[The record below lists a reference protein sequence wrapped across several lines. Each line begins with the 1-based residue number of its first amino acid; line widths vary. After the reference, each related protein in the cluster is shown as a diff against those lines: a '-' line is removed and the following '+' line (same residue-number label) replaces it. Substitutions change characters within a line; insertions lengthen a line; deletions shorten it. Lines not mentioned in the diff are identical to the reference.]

1 MADEKKAFLLRLPPL
16 LFEEL
21 RRWAEQEMRSTNGQV
36 EWLLRD
42 ALQKRLGRDPLA
54 PPPKKPRAG
63 TGG

>member
-1 MADEKKAFLLRLPPL
+1 MAEAKKAFLLRLPPL

-54 PPPKKPRAG
+54 PPPKKPRGG